1 MIESTTRRMCA
12 MDILGSALEVPAA
25 WTAREMAVSSE
36 WIHSIN
42 DRDIDELDSAL
53 ECVKN
58 RELVAPSFTR
68 EDFPLD
74 RFAATLAEVLL
85 EVEHGRGFVLI
96 RGVPIE
102 RYSAEDIE
110 TILWGI
116 GTYLGEAA
124 GQNRM
129 GDVIGHV
136 TDVGRN
142 WTKDN
147 HDRGYQTTSFLP
159 FHCDKTDVVALLCLH
174 PSKSGGSS
182 CIASSVAIHNEI
194 LARRPDLLELLY
206 RPFYVDLRGEEM
218 EGEKPYNVQPVF
230 TWYKQ
235 RLFARYGRK
244 YIKTGQRFDDA
255 PRFSPDDVA
264 AIDMVHDL
272 AASDEFRLDM
282 EFQRGDIQILN
293 NHAIL
298 HSRTEYKDWP
308 EPERRR
314 HLLRLLLF
322 TPAFA
327 DMPEHYRKIYAT
339 ARDWRDNPRLAAA
352 ASPIAAE

>member
-1 MIESTTRRMCA
+1 MGM
-12 MDILGSALEVPAA
+12 LGTALEIPAA
-25 WTAREMAVSSE
+25 WTAREMAASPE
-36 WIHSIN
+36 WILPIN
-42 DRDIDELDSAL
+42 DRDIDELESAL
-53 ECVKN
+53 ACVKS
-58 RELVAPSFTR
+58 RGLAAPSFTR
-68 EDFPLD
+68 ADFPLD
-74 RFAATLAEVLL
+74 RLAATLAEVLR

-96 RGVPIE
+96 RGVPVE
-102 RYSAEDIE
+102 RYSAEDAA

-129 GDVIGHV
+129 GDVIGHI
-136 TDVGRN
+136 TDAGGN
-142 WTKDN
+142 WLKNN

-174 PSKSGGSS
+174 PSKSGGLS
-182 CIASSVAIHNEI
+182 CIASSVAIHNEM
-194 LARRPDLLELLY
+194 LASRPDLLERLY

-230 TWYKQ
+230 TWYNE

-244 YIKTGQRFDDA
+244 YIKTGQRFDEA
-255 PRFSPDDVA
+255 PRLEPDDVA
-264 AIDMVHDL
+264 AVDMMHDL

-282 EFQRGDIQILN
+282 DFQRGDIQILN

-298 HSRTEYKDWP
+298 HSRTEYEDWP
-308 EPERRR
+308 EPERKR

-327 DMPEHYRKIYAT
+327 DVPEHYRTIYAT
-339 ARDWRDNPRLAAA
+339 ARDWRDNPRMAAPS
-352 ASPIAAE
+352 SPIAAE

>member
-1 MIESTTRRMCA
+1 
-12 MDILGSALEVPAA
+12 MDIPGGPLEVAAA
-25 WTAREMAVSSE
+25 WTAREMAPSAE
-36 WIHSIN
+36 WILPI
-42 DRDIDELDSAL
+42 DGGDIDELDSAL
-53 ECVKN
+53 DHVKS
-58 RELVAPSFTR
+58 RGLAMPAITR
-68 EDFPLD
+68 ADFPLD
-74 RFAATLAEVLL
+74 RFAATLAEVLR

-96 RGVPIE
+96 RGVPVE
-102 RYSAEDIE
+102 RYSAEDAA

-136 TDVGRN
+136 TDIGRN
-142 WTKDN
+142 WSKDN

-159 FHCDKTDVVALLCLH
+159 FHCDKTDAVALLCLH
-174 PSKSGGSS
+174 PAKSGGLS
-182 CIASSVAIHNEI
+182 CIASSVAIHNEM
-194 LARRPDLLELLY
+194 LAHHPDLLERLY

-230 TWYKQ
+230 TWHNK

-244 YIKTGQRFDDA
+244 YIKTGQRFADA
-255 PRFSPDDVA
+255 PRLAPDDIEAV
-264 AIDMVHDL
+264 DMMHDL

-282 EFQRGDIQILN
+282 ELQGGDIQILN
-293 NHAIL
+293 NHAVL
-298 HSRTEYKDWP
+298 HSRTEFEDWP
-308 EPERRR
+308 EPERKR

-327 DMPEHYRKIYAT
+327 DLPDHYRTIYAT
-339 ARDWRDNPRLAAA
+339 ARDWRDHPRPAAA
-352 ASPIAAE
+352 PSPIAAE